1 MSYLSRMSDEEL
13 ESRLDE
19 LGQEIYEL
27 EAKIGYLRAEEFQ
40 LESELE
46 RRNMED

>member
-19 LGQEIYEL
+19 LGQEIYNL
-27 EAKIGYLRAEEFQ
+27 EDQIKYRRAEEIQ
-40 LESELE
+40 LEYELK
-46 RRNMED
+46 RRAEG